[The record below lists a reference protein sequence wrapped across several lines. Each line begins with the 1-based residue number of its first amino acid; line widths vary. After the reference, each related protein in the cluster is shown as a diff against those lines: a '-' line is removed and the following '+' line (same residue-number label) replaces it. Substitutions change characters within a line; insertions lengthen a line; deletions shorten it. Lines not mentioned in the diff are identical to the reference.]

1 MDFQENTVLSK
12 VSFDVVGSRP
22 IRHDGSDKVTGL
34 ARYGADIYPTN
45 YIHGKV
51 LRSPYA
57 HAKIISIDTS
67 EAEKLDGVISIVT
80 HHDFPESKTKDL
92 KYLREN
98 SLAKDKVLYVGHAI
112 VGVAANSLHIAEEAL
127 ELIKVEYEIID
138 PVMTAP
144 LGSTDESS
152 ILHDDLRTD
161 YDFKK
166 AVRRVVERYCTVDTY
181 YEYGNSVDC

>member
-67 EAEKLDGVISIVT
+67 ES
-80 HHDFPESKTKDL
+80 
-92 KYLREN
+92 
-98 SLAKDKVLYVGHAI
+98 
-112 VGVAANSLHIAEEAL
+112 
-127 ELIKVEYEIID
+127 
-138 PVMTAP
+138 
-144 LGSTDESS
+144 
-152 ILHDDLRTD
+152 
-161 YDFKK
+161 
-166 AVRRVVERYCTVDTY
+166 
-181 YEYGNSVDC
+181 